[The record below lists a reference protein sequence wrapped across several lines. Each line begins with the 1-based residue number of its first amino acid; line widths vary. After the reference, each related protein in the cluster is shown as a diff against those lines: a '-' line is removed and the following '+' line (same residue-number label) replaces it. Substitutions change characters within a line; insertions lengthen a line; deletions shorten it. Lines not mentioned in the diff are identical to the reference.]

1 MVGAVQVEERQGYGE
16 EEGKLDFGD
25 EEEGAQHGQ
34 DPHFLAVFA
43 RVRVHR
49 VSRMPL
55 SWTKKWSGLCSMRGD
70 VRTARGP
77 EAVSSPEALS
87 WV

>member
-1 MVGAVQVEERQGYGE
+1 
-16 EEGKLDFGD
+16 
-25 EEEGAQHGQ
+25 
-34 DPHFLAVFA
+34 
-43 RVRVHR
+43 

-55 SWTKKWSGLCSMRGD
+55 PWTKKWSGLCSMRGD

>member
-1 MVGAVQVEERQGYGE
+1 MCVEKGGKRRGCGE
-16 EEGKLDFGD
+16 EEGQLNFGD

-34 DPHFLAVFA
+34 DPHFLAVFVRA
-43 RVRVHR
+43 RVHR
-49 VSRMPL
+49 VSRVPL
-55 SWTKKWSGLCSMRGD
+55 PWTKKRSGLCSMRTG